1 VAFFALADPTRRGVL
16 ERLGD
21 GPATISQLARPFGLT
36 INGMKKHVGILEV
49 ADLVITE
56 KVGRTRECRL
66 GPASLGEATD
76 WIERYRRTWELR
88 IDRFARHVERSMG
101 GGV

>member
-49 ADLVITE
+49 AELVITE

-76 WIERYRRTWELR
+76 WIERYRHTWELR
-88 IDRFARHVERSMG
+88 IDRFARHVERTAG